1 MFYIIYSQYF
11 LKTEKNRSKTLKPK
25 NKNICSLHATLWKNY
40 YDLGEATR

>member
-25 NKNICSLHATLWKNY
+25 NKNICSLQLYEKITM
-40 YDLGEATR
+40 T